1 MIYGIHPVTRALEAR
16 RRLLRALYYKQG
28 VADNAAV
35 GEAVRLAS
43 GIGLDTFAVSGEELG
58 RRAGSRQHQ
67 GLVLD
72 CGDLPKLAL
81 REWLSKADPQ
91 PTLVAL
97 DQVEDPQNVG
107 AIVRSADF
115 LGASAVLLHRSHR
128 APLSAAAS
136 KASAGALEYF
146 PVLEVGNLAQA
157 LRELKKR
164 GFWIAGAAVD
174 EDAKNYRQVELPPPR
189 VLVMGSEGRGLRRL
203 TRELCDEILF
213 VPRRGRSDSL
223 NVHVATTVILAQ
235 LMDQGLRA
243 T

>member
-136 KASAGALEYF
+136 KASA
-146 PVLEVGNLAQA
+146 EVGNLAQA